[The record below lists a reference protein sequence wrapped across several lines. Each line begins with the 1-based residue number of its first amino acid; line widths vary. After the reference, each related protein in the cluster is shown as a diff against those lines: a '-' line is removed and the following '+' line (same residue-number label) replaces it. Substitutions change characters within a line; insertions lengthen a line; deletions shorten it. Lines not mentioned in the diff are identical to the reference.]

1 MARLITKCCRPEA
14 TCKEMMLLRQL
25 TPFVGSL
32 GPASFRRWVVERLSF
47 RTLRSMIHISDTLH
61 LRSSEI
67 FQARKAAMGNEEGDT
82 KDIISILRKP
92 FLTTFLSL
100 NLTQQTQ

>member
-1 MARLITKCCRPEA
+1 
-14 TCKEMMLLRQL
+14 MLLRQL

-61 LRSSEI
+61 SRSSKI
-67 FQARKAAMGNEEGDT
+67 FQAKKAAMGNEEGDT